1 MENTNEC
8 LNLTYEEAVRKLEE
22 IAAIVERPDRPLHK
36 VLEDLKEAVR
46 LMEYCRRLLK
56 ESEESLD
63 RIIRPES

>member
-8 LNLTYEEAVRKLEE
+8 LNLTYEEAVRRLEE
-22 IAAIVERPDRPLHK
+22 IAALVERPDRPLDK

-56 ESEESLD
+56 ESEDSLD